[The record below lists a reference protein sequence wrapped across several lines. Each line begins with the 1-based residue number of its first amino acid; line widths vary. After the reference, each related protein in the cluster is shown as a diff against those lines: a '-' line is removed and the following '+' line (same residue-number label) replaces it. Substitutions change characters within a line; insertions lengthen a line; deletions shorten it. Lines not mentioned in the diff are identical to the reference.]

1 MFNKLSF
8 GWVAILMLFV
18 FGFTACDDDDNN
30 ITPPVIGTI
39 TDIAVEDGRFTTLVA
54 ALQRT
59 GLDAALDVPSARLT
73 VFAPTDDAFAN
84 SGIDLNAVSD
94 EDLAEILKYHVVSG
108 GTIFRTANIPEGV
121 TSLNTITELGP
132 NPDGL
137 AVTVERSGASVTVN
151 GANVVVADVEGV
163 NGVIH
168 AIDQVLIPPTVT
180 STAVADGRFTT
191 LVAALQRTGLD
202 EVLAAAGDYTVFA
215 PTDDAF
221 AAANIDLDNV
231 TDEDLSALL
240 LYHVVGTG
248 IPAGNIASGDNFV
261 ASLSTT
267 GPGESALSL
276 LVNQTNGNVTINSDA
291 NVIIADVFTSNG
303 VIHAV
308 DKVLAPQSIVD
319 FATKAEGLSALAGAL
334 TDANLV
340 GTLSSDGPFTVFAP
354 VNSAFEAIEDV
365 IRGLTAE
372 QVSSVLTYHVVGG
385 ANVRSDAIP
394 GQAGTV
400 NGENLVF
407 SGENNSI
414 IRTGSG
420 QDVSIDAVDIQ
431 GTNGVVHL
439 IGTVLI
445 PENL

>member
-1 MFNKLSF
+1 
-8 GWVAILMLFV
+8 MLLV
-18 FGFTACDDDDNN
+18 FGFTSCDDDDNT
-30 ITPPVIGTI
+30 IAPPVIGTI

-59 GLDAALDVPSARLT
+59 GLNAVLDVPSARYT

-108 GTIFRTANIPEGV
+108 GTIFRTANIPEGI
-121 TSLNTITELGP
+121 TSLNTITEIGP
-132 NPDGL
+132 DPDGL

-151 GANVVVADVEGV
+151 DANVIVADVEGV

-168 AIDQVLIPPTVT
+168 AIDQVLLPPSIT

-231 TDEDLSALL
+231 SNEDLSALL
-240 LYHVVGTG
+240 LYHVVSGS
-248 IPAGNIASGDNFV
+248 IPAGNITNGDNFV
-261 ASLSTT
+261 VSLSAT
-267 GPGESALSL
+267 GPGGSALSL
-276 LVNQTNGNVTINSDA
+276 LVNQTGGSVTVNGDA
-291 NVIIADVFTSNG
+291 SVVVADVFAANG

-334 TDANLV
+334 SDAGLV
-340 GTLSSDGPFTVFAP
+340 TTLSSDGPFTVFAP
-354 VNSAFEAIEDV
+354 VNSAFVTIEDV
-365 IRGLTAE
+365 VQGLTAE
-372 QVSSVLTYHVVGG
+372 QLGAVLTYHVVSG

-394 GQAGTV
+394 GQAATV
-400 NGENLVF
+400 NGENLLF
-407 SGENNSI
+407 SGENNSTV
-414 IRTGSG
+414 RTGSG
-420 QDVSIDAVDIQ
+420 QDVAIEAVDIQ

-439 IGTVLI
+439 VGTVLI

>member
-1 MFNKLSF
+1 
-8 GWVAILMLFV
+8 MLLV
-18 FGFTACDDDDNN
+18 FGFSACDDDDNN
-30 ITPPVIGTI
+30 ATPPVIGTI

-59 GLDAALDVPSARLT
+59 GLDAALDVPSGRFT

-132 NPDGL
+132 DPAGL
-137 AVTVERSGASVTVN
+137 AVTVERSGANVTVN
-151 GANVVVADVEGV
+151 GANVIVADVEGV

-168 AIDQVLIPPTVT
+168 AIDQVLLPPTIT
-180 STAVADGRFTT
+180 STAVADGRFNT

-202 EVLAAAGDYTVFA
+202 AVLAAAGDYTVFA
-215 PTDDAF
+215 PTDAAF
-221 AAANIDLDNV
+221 AEANIDLDAV
-231 TDEDLSALL
+231 TDEELSALL
-240 LYHVVGTG
+240 LYHVVGAG
-248 IPAGNIASGDNFV
+248 IPAGALAGGDNFA

-267 GPGESALSL
+267 GPNDAPLSL
-276 LVNQTNGNVTINSDA
+276 LVNLTDGNVTVNGDA
-291 NVIIADVFTSNG
+291 EVVVADVFTSNG

-308 DKVLAPQSIVD
+308 NKVLAPQSIVD
-319 FATKAEGLSALAGAL
+319 FATKAEGLTSLAGAL

-340 GTLSSDGPFTVFAP
+340 STLSAEGPFTVFAP
-354 VNSAFEAIEDV
+354 VNDAFAAIEDV
-365 IRGLTAE
+365 VRGLTPE
-372 QVSSVLTYHVVGG
+372 QVSAVLTYHVVAG

-394 GQAGTV
+394 SQAGTV
-400 NGENLVF
+400 NGENLTF
-407 SGENNSI
+407 SGENNAT

-420 QDVSIDAVDIQ
+420 QDVGIDAVDIQ

-439 IGTVLI
+439 IGTVLL